1 MNSPYAPFGNDIYN
15 WTSNSRYTGNLTAD
29 ERQARRISDRV
40 YDTLTDFDLPNS
52 FCFDDNP
59 SQQYFIFYDGKALVH
74 GYAVDSWYYY
84 EGLDAVCAL
93 SHNEEIYFGG
103 SGGEIYH
110 FNDTYKSDSGN
121 AIDCRWESGSLD
133 FGANYMRKFA
143 PMLWIGIK
151 PEPHNE
157 CWVTVMTDKKS
168 QYTEKLVASEIFTFI
183 PLNFND
189 FSFGTNIRP
198 HMYRTKIK
206 AKKFV
211 YYKLIFETD
220 TSDTGIT
227 VLAADI
233 KVRFTG
239 QAK

>member
-1 MNSPYAPFGNDIYN
+1 
-15 WTSNSRYTGNLTAD
+15 
-29 ERQARRISDRV
+29 
-40 YDTLTDFDLPNS
+40 
-52 FCFDDNP
+52 
-59 SQQYFIFYDGKALVH
+59 
-74 GYAVDSWYYY
+74 
-84 EGLDAVCAL
+84 
-93 SHNEEIYFGG
+93 
-103 SGGEIYH
+103 
-110 FNDTYKSDSGN
+110 
-121 AIDCRWESGSLD
+121 
-133 FGANYMRKFA
+133 
-143 PMLWIGIK
+143 
-151 PEPHNE
+151 
-157 CWVTVMTDKKS
+157 MTDKKS